1 MEQFILKIQPQEFHH
16 LSSIKKIVF
25 NLFVMG
31 ELDCLGTP
39 TAWEV
44 EAIMARS
51 MGGKVDLEK
60 IVGDCQVQIISLQ
73 NLVQMLHIEIAASR
87 DEVLEM
93 KYCRWLCFAV
103 S

>member
-1 MEQFILKIQPQEFHH
+1 
-16 LSSIKKIVF
+16 
-25 NLFVMG
+25 MG
-31 ELDCLGTP
+31 NLDCLDTP

-93 KYCRWLCFAV
+93 K
-103 S
+103 